1 MSSPN
6 LEELKE
12 SLRQLDRNDRYE
24 LLLMLANEHAAD
36 VDEPL
41 EGVRIGLV
49 PIVRASKSTIDSME
63 AMVRE
68 AQANG

>member
-12 SLRQLDRNDRYE
+12 SLRQLDRNDKRE
-24 LLLMLANEHAAD
+24 LLRLLADDLAVI
-36 VDEPL
+36 VDDPFDGL
-41 EGVRIGLV
+41 SIAGVPTV
-49 PIVRASKSTIDSME
+49 WASKSTIDSME
-63 AMVRE
+63 AMVRD

>member
-12 SLRQLDRNDRYE
+12 SLRQLDRNDKRE
-24 LLLMLANEHAAD
+24 LLHMLADDLAVI
-36 VDEPL
+36 VDDPF
-41 EGVRIGLV
+41 EGLSIKKV
-49 PIVRASKSTIDSME
+49 PPVWASKSTIDAME
-63 AMVRE
+63 AMVRD